1 VIADVDQDGCDAAG
15 GVKTQIGALTSAQRP
30 DERLARMKGS
40 IGDDF
45 DLHRARQV
53 GGRGGLF
60 GAANDKG
67 GQQRNGSGISAG

>member
-1 VIADVDQDGCDAAG
+1 
-15 GVKTQIGALTSAQRP
+15 
-30 DERLARMKGS
+30 MKGS